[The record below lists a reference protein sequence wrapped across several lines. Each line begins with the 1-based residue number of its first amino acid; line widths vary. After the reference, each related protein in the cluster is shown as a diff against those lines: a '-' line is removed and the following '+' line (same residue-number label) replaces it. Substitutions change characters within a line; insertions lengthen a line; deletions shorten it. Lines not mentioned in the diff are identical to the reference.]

1 MLSNVEF
8 RPGRR
13 RIRRL
18 CSATG
23 PRRAVFPRTC
33 YRGRY
38 CTWVIAVSRML
49 VATWL
54 KVLSS
59 SGLEETK
66 ETMPA

>member
-1 MLSNVEF
+1 MLSNVEC

-13 RIRRL
+13 RIRLLR
-18 CSATG
+18 SAT
-23 PRRAVFPRTC
+23 RARPAIFPARL
-33 YRGRY
+33 RRY

-59 SGLEETK
+59 SGWEETK